1 MSTWILQLTCGSNA
15 TTPSLLA
22 GLTSFH
28 PLRAEGG
35 PISLPGATQIRPR
48 SEFERRELLPCHTSS
63 RDRHPPR
70 RSRYSC
76 SPNSPLSHR
85 APLLIHR
92 LAHANGAPAFRST
105 QRTAPLSDSKR
116 LP

>member
-28 PLRAEGG
+28 PLRAEAG
-35 PISLPGATQIRPR
+35 PISLPGATQIHPR
-48 SEFERRELLPCHTSS
+48 SMFERPAIGPFRTSS

-76 SPNSPLSHR
+76 LPNSPLSHR
-85 APLLIHR
+85 APPLIHR
-92 LAHANGAPAFRST
+92 LPPPNSPPPFPHTPT
-105 QRTAPLSDSKR
+105 P
-116 LP
+116 P